1 MMNPFLLLMATTA
14 IAESH
19 DRAVRTARGEE
30 RPHTPGEPDVLILD
44 GNKRIVAFDHKTVG
58 EALDLRRRDDDMLR
72 RLQEE
77 SVRLNPPPNREAR
90 RYSRF
95 EKPHRSYACPS
106 CDAKADTPKRCRKC
120 NVKMK
125 RVR

>member
-1 MMNPFLLLMATTA
+1 MNPILLLAATVA

-30 RPHTPGEPDVLILD
+30 RPHTPGEPDVLIID
-44 GNKRIVAFDHKTVG
+44 GC
-58 EALDLRRRDDDMLR
+58 
-72 RLQEE
+72 QEE
-77 SVRLNPPPNREAR
+77 SALLNPPFNRKAR
-90 RYSRF
+90 RCNYLGF

-106 CDAKADTPKRCRKC
+106 CNAKADTPKRCRKC
-120 NVKMK
+120 NVKMR